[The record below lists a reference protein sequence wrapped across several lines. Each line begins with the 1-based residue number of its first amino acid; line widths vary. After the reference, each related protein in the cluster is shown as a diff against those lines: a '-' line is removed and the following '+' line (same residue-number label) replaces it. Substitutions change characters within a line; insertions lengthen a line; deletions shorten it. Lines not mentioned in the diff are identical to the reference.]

1 MAPVTRSC
9 CSSSS
14 APMAPPITWCMTP
27 IQRPRWVSSPP
38 TRQPNEHLRDVRQ
51 AGGTDAAAPRLLRR
65 HHEVAARS
73 GKRQGHAGAD
83 SHHGQRLGAKR
94 PARGAGQAVAD
105 QRERSEGQ
113 GMKRTFKTAED
124 ALRDFRR
131 LVELEADAFEL
142 GRVFADLEESAPG
155 ELPRFRE
162 LLKEDIGAMKE
173 LIYKSSV
180 RLARLN

>member
-1 MAPVTRSC
+1 
-9 CSSSS
+9 
-14 APMAPPITWCMTP
+14 
-27 IQRPRWVSSPP
+27 
-38 TRQPNEHLRDVRQ
+38 
-51 AGGTDAAAPRLLRR
+51 
-65 HHEVAARS
+65 
-73 GKRQGHAGAD
+73 
-83 SHHGQRLGAKR
+83 
-94 PARGAGQAVAD
+94 
-105 QRERSEGQ
+105 
-113 GMKRTFKTAED
+113 MKRTFKTAED